1 MKNVTKQYNFIK
13 KGKVSIRYSSL
24 FKGVEFGSPNG
35 SNDLKSRD
43 LKVLK
48 IRAVSQNE
56 SGEKLPSIWL
66 KRFFPLERSWKL
78 TRPDVLPSLALEL
91 RSSTGS
97 SSKGRLE
104 TSPPFLPL
112 LKFSLV
118 MERQEELRPKEIAI
132 SSLILISRQ
141 RRLETFI
148 RQTLWD
154 PDISEVPKVLPDS
167 IPFILWMWQGIQFP
181 PASFPTNRPS
191 PFVSISPKH
200 GNIWGFPEYPRWITR
215 WQLLVEDATPTVS
228 PSLSVFIC
236 SWEYIWYSSHR
247 ESQVETPLLKVLM
260 TSGKRE
266 SLEDITVLPLVLLK
280 ELMSDSCGIIT
291 VRNLTEGLPKKSMAQ
306 DSLEYSETISGNL
319 LDICQRDLALINTLI
334 PMVILA
340 FLSQKEESLLSGKL
354 ILMVKLRLTALL
366 ISLREDSRVNMLLLL
381 SLLIERDWLLNK
393 KIRLSN
399 LSLFQLRVMLLLL
412 YSQLQR
418 EGLSLVNDVIT
429 LLSIRNQ
436 LAMLLVQSSKN
447 LSLVVL
453 TLIS

>member
-1 MKNVTKQYNFIK
+1 MKNAIKQYNFIK

-35 SNDLKSRD
+35 SNDLKRRD
-43 LKVLK
+43 LRVLK

-104 TSPPFLPL
+104 ISPPSLPL

-118 MERQEELRPKEIAI
+118 MEGQEELRPKEIAI
-132 SSLILISRQ
+132 SNLILISRQ

-154 PDISEVPKVLPDS
+154 PDISEVQKGLPDS

-191 PFVSISPKH
+191 PFVSISSKH
-200 GNIWGFPEYPRWITR
+200 GNIWGFPEYLRWITR

-228 PSLSVFIC
+228 PSLSDFIC
-236 SWEYIWYSSHR
+236 LWEYIWYSSHR

-280 ELMSDSCGIIT
+280 ELMSDSCGITIM
-291 VRNLTEGLPKKSMAQ
+291 RNRIEGLPKKNTAQ
-306 DSLEYSETISGNL
+306 DCPVYSEIASGNL
-319 LDICQRDLALINTLI
+319 LDTCPTDLALKNILI
-334 PMVILA
+334 PMGILA
-340 FLSQKEESLLSGKL
+340 SLSQREGPLLLEKL

-366 ISLREDSRVNMLLLL
+366 ISLREDLRGSMLLPL

-393 KIRLSN
+393 TIGLSN
-399 LSLFQLRVMLLLL
+399 LSLSRLRVILLFP
-412 YSQLQR
+412 YSQLQ
-418 EGLSLVNDVIT
+418 GGKLNLVSDVMIF
-429 LLSIRNQ
+429 LSIKIQ
-436 LAMLLVQSSKN
+436 LAML
-447 LSLVVL
+447 
-453 TLIS
+453 